1 MTSRTPRASRQVT
14 RQLDETLRVFQNAPR
29 PPTGGWVRVIRE
41 SLSMTRSQFAKRL
54 GIARPNTYKLEADE
68 VSESVSLAR
77 LSRAADALDCRL
89 VYALIPK
96 ISLEETVKRQA
107 FEQAKRRLERV
118 NISQSL
124 EASALSDDSISQQ
137 IHDIAMELIVE
148 RPHSLWDD

>member
-1 MTSRTPRASRQVT
+1 MLSRNPRASRQVT

-96 ISLEETVKRQA
+96 ISLEETVKRQG
-107 FEQAKRRLERV
+107 FEEAKRRLERV

-148 RPHSLWDD
+148 RPNSLWDD

>member
-1 MTSRTPRASRQVT
+1 M
-14 RQLDETLRVFQNAPR
+14 
-29 PPTGGWVRVIRE
+29 RVIRE

-118 NISQSL
+118 NVSQSL